1 MEDEAAKLW
10 FAWTM
15 AILKVLLR
23 SWLEVLNEKRIT
35 GVGIQSD

>member
-23 SWLEVLNEKRIT
+23 RWLEVLNEKRIP